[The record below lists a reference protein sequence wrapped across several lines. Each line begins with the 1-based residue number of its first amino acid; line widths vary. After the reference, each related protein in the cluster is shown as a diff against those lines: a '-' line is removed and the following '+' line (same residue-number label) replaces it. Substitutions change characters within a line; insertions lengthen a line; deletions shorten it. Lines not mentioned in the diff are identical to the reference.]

1 MVKILK
7 PLEVGAG
14 DTTAV
19 YEHVRCSDNT
29 SAREDLLGGV
39 SGGTVG
45 SLENGLNLN
54 QFSVALV

>member
-1 MVKILK
+1 MVNILE
-7 PLEVGAG
+7 PLEIGAG

-19 YEHVRCSDNT
+19 HEHVRRSNDSPAN
-29 SAREDLLGGV
+29 EDLLGGV

-54 QFSVALV
+54 QFSIALV